1 MYEIEKG
8 IEIPEGVTGRPKK
21 YPLKDL
27 EIGDSFLV
35 PLAEH
40 ESPKIK
46 KVKASLHAISAT
58 HKPKKFAIR
67 VVEGGVRCWRIA

>member
-1 MYEIEKG
+1 MYAIEKG
-8 IEIPEGVTGRPKK
+8 IEIPEGTMGRPKK
-21 YPLKDL
+21 YPWHTM
-27 EIGDSFLV
+27 EVNDSFLV

-46 KVKASLHAISAT
+46 KVRASLHAISAT

-67 VVEGGVRCWRIA
+67 IVEGGVRCWRTE